1 MGNTYMGFF
10 VPSLLMEK
18 RLIAIASLALCVA
31 LAQDSARPQQA
42 PDKEPVF
49 SVDVRLVNVA
59 FSVRGH
65 SGNLVSGLTKGDFDI
80 YEDGVRQEVRN
91 FSRDEDSPLVLGLIL
106 DRSGSQ
112 SDLEGSNFDTA
123 AGFLRRLL
131 RSQDRALVVGFGDR
145 IRLLHD
151 FTSNSRELEMA
162 ILEAAKIYD
171 GAQRL
176 GPSVTRNG
184 GTAVND
190 AVYWTTKEKLENVA
204 GRKALVI
211 IGDGEENSS
220 KLRVAEAVEE
230 LQRADVLL
238 YGLNNGGN
246 PGNRRRH
253 PNVLPYLCEDSG
265 GREFRV
271 GTASLSE
278 AFDRIEAEL
287 RGLYSIGYVS
297 SQPGQPGQFRKIEI
311 RTKFQGL
318 TVKSRPGYF
327 VR

>member
-1 MGNTYMGFF
+1 MQT
-10 VPSLLMEK
+10 
-18 RLIAIASLALCVA
+18 RLIAIATLALRVA
-31 LAQDSARPQQA
+31 LAQESASPQHPA
-42 PDKEPVF
+42 DKAPVF

-59 FSVRGH
+59 FSVRGP
-65 SGNLVSGLTKGDFDI
+65 SGNLVSGLTKDDFAI
-80 YEDGVRQEVRN
+80 YEDGVRQEARN

-131 RSQDRALVVGFGDR
+131 RPQDRALVVGFGDR

-151 FTSNSRELEMA
+151 FASNSRELELA

-171 GAQRL
+171 AAQRI

-190 AVYWTTKEKLENVA
+190 VVYWTTKEKFENVA

-246 PGNRRRH
+246 SGNRRRH

-265 GREFRV
+265 GREFRI
-271 GTASLSE
+271 GTISLSE

-297 SQPGQPGQFRKIEI
+297 SHPGQPGQFRKIEI
-311 RTKFQGL
+311 KAKFQGL
-318 TVKSRPGYF
+318 TVKNRPGYF